1 MSARQH
7 NLINVYLV
15 LKNRFLCFLWEFC
28 ILFSLKWKSTIHLG
42 WMYQKSV
49 RHIYVQTTKCF
60 CTHKWMRFGV
70 DNFVYIHLYRL
81 GCFHSTVMNFQH
93 KTKTDLALVPSSQLD
108 KTIKRAVYVTKT
120 TKTKWITMLTVN
132 LLLLWDIAQY
142 TKMYIWHIT

>member
-1 MSARQH
+1 MFIWFEKS
-7 NLINVYLV
+7 I
-15 LKNRFLCFLWEFC
+15 FLFLWEFC
-28 ILFSLKWKSTIHLG
+28 ILFVKWKGTIHLG
-42 WMYQKSV
+42 WMYNTS
-49 RHIYVQTTKCF
+49 IYIGTKCF
-60 CTHKWMRFGV
+60 AHKRVWFDVYNFGT
-70 DNFVYIHLYRL
+70 YLH
-81 GCFHSTVMNFQH
+81 GCFHSTVMNFKH

>member
-1 MSARQH
+1 MVWKIDFR
-7 NLINVYLV
+7 VFV
-15 LKNRFLCFLWEFC
+15 WEFC
-28 ILFSLKWKSTIHLG
+28 ILFVKWKGTIHLG
-42 WMYQKSV
+42 WMYNVIFIYKCCVYVHTESV
-49 RHIYVQTTKCF
+49 IRCIQF
-60 CTHKWMRFGV
+60 CT
-70 DNFVYIHLYRL
+70 YPL
-81 GCFHSTVMNFQH
+81 GCFHSTVMNFKH

>member
-1 MSARQH
+1 MFIWFEKS
-7 NLINVYLV
+7 IFV
-15 LKNRFLCFLWEFC
+15 FLWKFC
-28 ILFSLKWKSTIHLG
+28 ILFCRNEKAQYI
-42 WMYQKSV
+42 SV
-49 RHIYVQTTKCF
+49 ECTFYTENGM
-60 CTHKWMRFGV
+60 CTHSEC
-70 DNFVYIHLYRL
+70 DSVYTILYLSSRMFP
-81 GCFHSTVMNFQH
+81 FHRHEFQH